1 MRLNVYAGKAKAD
14 DGSIVYQNMSVTLL
28 GDQAIMARADFA
40 EKNLGNGMVLR
51 KKAAFRCGAIR
62 IYYIL
67 SECPICCMNMQFK
80 IKSGRMVC
88 PGCGAEINLD
98 EKDKRKSVYAFE
110 YIITEERKVRKTA

>member
-1 MRLNVYAGKAKAD
+1 MRLNVYAGRAKTV
-14 DGSIVYQNMSVTLL
+14 DGNNVYQNVSVTLL
-28 GDQAIMARADFA
+28 GDQVIMARADFA

-51 KKAAFRCGAIR
+51 KKAVFRCDAIR
-62 IYYIL
+62 IYYIS

-88 PGCGAEINLD
+88 PGCGAKINPD

-110 YIITEERKVRKTA
+110 YIITKERKVRKTA